1 MFQIPV
7 GSNPVLSDS
16 AMRPAS
22 AGEYGAVHP
31 VPQNKILAALPK
43 ADLALWLPYLEVV
56 EMKMGAVLC
65 EAGDFLGHVYFP
77 TTSIVSLLYMME
89 NGASAEIAV
98 VGGEG
103 VVGVSLFMGGQSTP
117 SRMLVR
123 NAGQA
128 VRLEASLM
136 MRGFNKGGEIQHL
149 LLLYTQALSTQM
161 TQTAACNQHH
171 SLEQQLCRCLLQ
183 GLDRLPPGAEI
194 AMTHEVLANLL
205 GVRREGVTE
214 AAGRLQT
221 ADIISYR
228 RGHIK
233 VLDRDQLEKHSCECY
248 GVVKAEYARLLG
260 PKNLA
265 QRLYWAERT
274 DLGVVDGL

>member
-1 MFQIPV
+1 MQ
-7 GSNPVLSDS
+7 L
-16 AMRPAS
+16 MRSLYPS
-22 AGEYGAVHP
+22 
-31 VPQNKILAALPK
+31 PQNKLLAALPK
-43 ADLALWLPYLEVV
+43 ADSALWLPHLEVV
-56 EMKMGAVLC
+56 EMEQGTVLC
-65 EAGDFLGHVYFP
+65 ESGDVLGHVYFP

-89 NGASAEIAV
+89 NGSSAEIAV
-98 VGGEG
+98 VGSEG

-123 NAGQA
+123 STGQA
-128 VRLEASLM
+128 VRLEARLM

-149 LLLYTQALSTQM
+149 LLLYTQALITQM

-183 GLDRLPPGAEI
+183 GLDRLHGDEI

-214 AAGRLQT
+214 AAGRLQ
-221 ADIISYR
+221 AAGIISYR